1 MVKTRIFR
9 TVVAPSMIEGA
20 GLGLFAGEFIPKG
33 SHLGEYGGQ
42 KLQRGRKEACELRK
56 RKHDTHVKRLGSI
69 MHGDFMDARVTK
81 TMTVGYYCD
90 NGLVGSF
97 INTRG
102 NAGGQQQQEVNVKEV
117 EYEQYFCHPYSLTEG
132 VVTCRTFYVTLVDLY
147 PGMEIFTDYGN
158 DYRSIHLRETDS
170 VVNNACK
177 SCVHQSTMGCMM
189 CKGLQLCMQQG
200 EEKAAKAADKANKTF
215 GAMQKTLEER
225 VKKVE
230 NASRNHL
237 TRPRSDAL

>member
-1 MVKTRIFR
+1 MIEDLTLDPEPVSVPEHDSCENEDRGLQGVCELPSPPDPPPAAPRPQPAASRPNEPVPDPPGTCGVSEPRWEWLKKGERMVKTRIFR
-9 TVVAPSMIEGA
+9 TVVAPSTIEGA

-102 NAGGQQQQEVNVKEV
+102 DAGGQQQQEVNVKEV
-117 EYEQYFCHPYSLTEG
+117 EYEQYFCHPYSLT
-132 VVTCRTFYVTLVDLY
+132 
-147 PGMEIFTDYGN
+147 
-158 DYRSIHLRETDS
+158 
-170 VVNNACK
+170 
-177 SCVHQSTMGCMM
+177 
-189 CKGLQLCMQQG
+189 
-200 EEKAAKAADKANKTF
+200 
-215 GAMQKTLEER
+215 
-225 VKKVE
+225 
-230 NASRNHL
+230 
-237 TRPRSDAL
+237 